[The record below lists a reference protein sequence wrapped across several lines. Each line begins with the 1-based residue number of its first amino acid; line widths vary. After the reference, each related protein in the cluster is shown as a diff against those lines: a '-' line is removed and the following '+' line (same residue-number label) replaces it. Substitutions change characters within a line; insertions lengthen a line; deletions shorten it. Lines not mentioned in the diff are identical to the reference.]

1 MKVDPSRCGKESVT
15 VESGDIFAK
24 GLVAG
29 VSNQS
34 VDVSLGD
41 VSFVD
46 GLEEVASMY

>member
-1 MKVDPSRCGKESVT
+1 MNVDASRCGKESVT
-15 VESGDIFAK
+15 VESGDIFAE

-29 VSNQS
+29 VSNQP

-46 GLEEVASMY
+46 GVEGVALMY